1 MLTPQDVVHVR
12 RCSRLDGARVG
23 TFSFW
28 VTVVPKGFLKKNS
41 YSRRVNVTQP
51 RPNQRGHPRVK
62 SESVLHQRGPLS
74 KIVPEH

>member
-23 TFSFW
+23 TFSSW
-28 VTVVPKGFLKKNS
+28 VTVVPKGFLTKNA

-51 RPNQRGHPRVK
+51 CPNQRGHPRKRVNPRYTK
-62 SESVLHQRGPLS
+62 EGP
-74 KIVPEH
+74 